1 MYSVEHALQS
11 VHTTPLWRVSEVR
24 DPYSILIAG
33 VGGQGNL
40 VCGRIIA
47 EATVLQGL
55 RPVVG
60 DTFGASRRGGSVM
73 THIRIG
79 KQDWGPLIPKGE
91 IDILLGFE
99 PVEALRAATRYA
111 GERTVTIVSMMPV
124 PPPNVTSGDLSYP
137 SIGDIKQELESIC
150 QKVYI
155 LDTEPVLERLGSTRV
170 LNSYM
175 IGALSAIEKGPIDSD
190 NLQQAVSDILDSER
204 DIDAFN
210 EGVKSLH

>member
-1 MYSVEHALQS
+1 MM
-11 VHTTPLWRVSEVR
+11 PLWRVSEVR
-24 DPYSILIAG
+24 DPFSILVAG

-47 EATVLQGL
+47 EAAVLQGL

-91 IDILLGFE
+91 VDVLLGFE
-99 PVEALRAATRYA
+99 PVEALRAAVKYA
-111 GERTVTIVSMMPV
+111 GERTVAIVSKMTV
-124 PPPNVTSGDLSYP
+124 PPSNVTSGDLRYP
-137 SIGDIKQELESIC
+137 AINDIIKGLESVC
-150 QKVYI
+150 KSVHM
-155 LDTEPVLERLGSTRV
+155 LDTEQVLENMGSTRV

-175 IGALSAIEKGPIDSD
+175 IGALSSIEDFP
-190 NLQQAVSDILDSER
+190 LDSKNLRKAISIVLKSET
-204 DIDAFN
+204 DLAAFR
-210 EGVKSLH
+210 EGARALQ

>member
-1 MYSVEHALQS
+1 M
-11 VHTTPLWRVSEVR
+11 RN
-24 DPYSILIAG
+24 PYSILVAG

-47 EATVLQGL
+47 EATMRQGL

-60 DTFGASRRGGSVM
+60 DTFGASRRGGSVV

-91 IDILLGFE
+91 VDVLLGFE

-111 GERTVTIVSMMPV
+111 GDRTVSIVSMMSV
-124 PPPNVTSGDLSYP
+124 PPSNVTSGDLSYP
-137 SIGDIKQELESIC
+137 EIDDIKKEMESIC
-150 QKVYI
+150 KKVYM
-155 LDTEPVLERLGSTRV
+155 LDTEPVLKRLGSTRV

-175 IGALSAIEKGPIDSD
+175 IGALSSIEDGPIGSK
-190 NLQQAVSDILDSER
+190 NLQQALSSILDSEK
-204 DIDAFN
+204 DLVAFN
-210 EGVKSLH
+210 EGAKALH